1 MFIILTGSS
10 GVGKNT
16 VITEI
21 EKRHSNFRLMPTYTT
36 REKRLKEVDGY
47 PFYYITKDEFQQKI
61 KDGELIEY
69 EHIHNNFYGSSYK
82 ILKDNLKEDIVLI
95 KDLGIEGAQ
104 NLTLKI
110 SNITPVKKIFL
121 TTTKHELKKRLKG
134 RGEKQIK
141 LRLKRYKR
149 EQREINKFD
158 YIIHNYDLNETC
170 NIIFDI
176 YDKDLDEILP
186 TKIVDKINI
195 RKINKYVGKL
205 QTGKILKPV
214 QVQLQNGKIY
224 IVKGHEKFIAGI
236 LTNKL
241 VAKVFVKGKTI
252 NKLEPAQI
260 MEWKSLIHDS
270 KDISEDKQN

>member
-21 EKRHSNFRLMPTYTT
+21 EKRHDNFKLMPTYTT
-36 REKRLKEVDGY
+36 RDKRPNEVDGY

-61 KDGELIEY
+61 KEGELIEY

-82 ILKDNLKEDIVLI
+82 ILNDNLKEDIVLI

-104 NLTLKI
+104 NLTHKI
-110 SNITPVKKIFL
+110 SSITPVKKIFL
-121 TTTKHELKKRLKG
+121 TTTKHELKRRLKG

-149 EQREINKFD
+149 EQKEINKFD
-158 YIIHNYDLNETC
+158 YIIYNYDLDETC
-170 NIIFDI
+170 NFIRDI
-176 YDKDLDEILP
+176 YDKELDEILP
-186 TKIVDKINI
+186 TKVVDKISI
-195 RKINKYVGKL
+195 RKVNKYVSKL

-214 QVQLQNGKIY
+214 QVQIENGDIY
-224 IVKGHEKFIAGI
+224 IIKGHEKFIAGI

-241 VAKVFVKGKTI
+241 VAKVIVKGKKI

-270 KDISEDKQN
+270 EHISEEE

>member
-21 EKRHSNFRLMPTYTT
+21 EKRNDHFKLMPTYTT
-36 REKRLKEVDGY
+36 RQKRPNEVEGY
-47 PFYYITKDEFQQKI
+47 PFYYITVDEFQEKI
-61 KDGELIEY
+61 KNGELIEH

-82 ILKDNLKEDIVLI
+82 ILKENLSENVVLI

-104 NLTLKI
+104 NLTQKI
-110 SNITPVKKIFL
+110 SSITPVVKIFL

-149 EQREINKFD
+149 EQSEINKFD
-158 YIIHNYDLNETC
+158 YKIYNNDLLKTCDIIEK
-170 NIIFDI
+170 I
-176 YDKDLDEILP
+176 YAIKLIDILP
-186 TKIVDKINI
+186 TKNVEKLST
-195 RKINKYVGKL
+195 KKVNKYVSML
-205 QTGKILKPV
+205 MRGKILKPIKV
-214 QVQLQNGKIY
+214 ALNDNQLY
-224 IVKGHEKFIAGI
+224 IVKGHERFIAGI

-241 VAKVFVKGKTI
+241 VAKVIVDKKI
-252 NKLEPAQI
+252 KKSSDEQYAK
-260 MEWKSLIHDS
+260 WKELLLDS
-270 KDISEDKQN
+270 SK

>member
-21 EKRHSNFRLMPTYTT
+21 EKRNDHFKLMPTYTT
-36 REKRLKEVDGY
+36 RQKRPNEIDGY
-47 PFYYITKDEFQQKI
+47 PFYYITVDEFQEKI
-61 KDGELIEY
+61 KNGELIEH

-82 ILKDNLKEDIVLI
+82 ILNDNLKDNIVLI

-104 NLTLKI
+104 NLTYKI
-110 SNITPVKKIFL
+110 SGITPVVKIFL

-149 EQREINKFD
+149 EQGEINKFD
-158 YIIHNYDLNETC
+158 YIIYNNDLLKTC
-170 NIIFDI
+170 DIIENIYAINLID
-176 YDKDLDEILP
+176 ILP
-186 TKIVDKINI
+186 TKNVEKIST
-195 RKINKYVGKL
+195 RKINKYASML
-205 QTGKILKPV
+205 MRGKILKPV
-214 QVQLQNGKIY
+214 KVALHDNQLY
-224 IVKGHEKFIAGI
+224 IIKGHERFIAGI

-241 VAKVFVKGKTI
+241 VAKLIVDKPVK
-252 NKLEPAQI
+252 NVSEEQQI
-260 MEWKSLIHDS
+260 KWKELLTQSA
-270 KDISEDKQN
+270 K